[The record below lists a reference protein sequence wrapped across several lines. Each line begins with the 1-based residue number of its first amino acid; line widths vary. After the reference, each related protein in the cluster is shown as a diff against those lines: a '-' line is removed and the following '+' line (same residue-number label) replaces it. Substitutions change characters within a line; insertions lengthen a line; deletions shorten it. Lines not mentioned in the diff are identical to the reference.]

1 MKKRVLFIVQGFG
14 RGHLTQAI
22 SMRQLLEKEG
32 YEVCAVLVGGG
43 DQASIPAFFKT
54 SFATIPVAQFISPE
68 FITRNNRSIEIG
80 KTIWF
85 NLKRLRKYK
94 KSIDQIDLEVKKY
107 RPDLL
112 LNFYDPL
119 VGMYMR
125 SKRPSIPLV
134 CIAHQYLGEH
144 PGFRFPEGRVLD
156 RMALMKYSRLTC
168 SKATLVL
175 ALSFYPLRNFDQKRI
190 CVVPPL
196 LREAVHKQKIEQ
208 KPFYLVYLAVR
219 GYRDDIIK
227 WHRKNPE
234 TVLHVFSDQPQ
245 DEACL
250 EIRPNLFFHKLSET
264 KFLEM
269 MASCKGLIT
278 TAGFESVCEALY
290 LDKPVY
296 MIPVEGHYEQL
307 CNALDGFRAGA
318 GIYDRKYNIDRFI
331 KWLPTHQSRSAEFR
345 EWSDQAG
352 YLISTA
358 INNAT
363 TTRTNPFHT
372 LTEWVA
378 SGA

>member
-1 MKKRVLFIVQGFG
+1 MKKKVLFIVQGFG
-14 RGHLTQAI
+14 RGHMTQTI

-32 YEVCAVLVGGG
+32 YEICAVLMGGG
-43 DQASIPAFFKT
+43 DQATIPAFFKA
-54 SFATIPVAQFISPE
+54 SFSDIPITQFISPE
-68 FITRNNRSIEIG
+68 FITRNNRSIQIG
-80 KTIWF
+80 KTIWYNF
-85 NLKRLRKYK
+85 RRLRKYK
-94 KSIDQIDLEVKKY
+94 KSIDQIDVEVKKY

-119 VGMYMR
+119 VGLYMR
-125 SKRPSIPLV
+125 SKRPAIPLV

-144 PGFRFPEGRVLD
+144 PSFRFPEGHVLD
-156 RMALMKYSRLTC
+156 RIALMKYSRLTC
-168 SKATLVL
+168 SGATLVL
-175 ALSFYPLRNFDQKRI
+175 ALSFYPLRDFDRKKLR
-190 CVVPPL
+190 VVPPL
-196 LREAVHKQKIEQ
+196 LRDAVHKQKIQ
-208 KPFYLVYLAVR
+208 DKSFYLVYLAVR

-278 TAGFESVCEALY
+278 TAGFESVCEAMY
-290 LDKPVY
+290 LNKPVF
-296 MIPVEGHYEQL
+296 MIPVEGHYEQM
-307 CNALDGFRAGA
+307 CNSRDGFRAGA
-318 GIYDRKYNIDRFI
+318 GIYDKKYNIDRFI
-331 KWLPTHQSRSAEFR
+331 EWLPTHVSRSPEFIEWADKSGIMISMAIR
-345 EWSDQAG
+345 EAM
-352 YLISTA
+352 
-358 INNAT
+358 AT
-363 TTRTNPFHT
+363 RANPFHS